1 MMKGIN
7 PKEFLMKHGEK
18 FAFGFIVLMALFVLK
33 STRWSP
39 YDKTPQELVKQA
51 KESDQRI
58 DSSTWPVEKR
68 QELMPKKDILARA
81 KAMREGIDY
90 QQYSF
95 STAMYTPIY
104 PRSEP
109 IREPSFLTIEDPIA
123 TADTFL
129 LQIPEEP
136 EEGEEEVADAGDT
149 EPEIDDSNIP
159 DALKKNPR
167 ATASSSEF
175 GEYSDPGAAFG
186 GPAGLPGG
194 GGGEGYAAEFGAD
207 GYMSEFG
214 EMGGETQK
222 VSLNGEGYRFVSVR
236 GVIDWQTQKSKYVDA
251 LNLPPDQA
259 AFVEPD
265 IVDFEIE
272 RRKAVGGDKGWSNW
286 EVLDIQNS
294 IDVLNKAYDLE
305 ADTVD
310 VTITDPVI
318 TEPLPRRVLGIWGKH
333 ATHPRVTNFELS
345 PEEQRREQLRQEKVI
360 EAYEE
365 MKKNSGVIEPIQEG
379 GFGNY
384 TYNVRGM
391 QNEMRMGMGGNA
403 DYMSRY
409 ENEYQE
415 EMSDRYSESPELYGS
430 GQPGEGGL
438 LMTSRSKASG
448 RLLLFRYFDFD
459 VEPGA
464 VYQYRVRIHYAN
476 PNFGK
481 PIEVLERPEI
491 AEDRIKQSD
500 WSVPTKPV
508 QVRPKS
514 EYFLTTVDYDRAR
527 RQEMA
532 DVNIF
537 QWNAPTG
544 TVVNETIRV
553 STGDKIAGTIKT
565 KVVNPLEETFEAQEM
580 KVDSDHV
587 LVDLKDNGAIQ
598 ADSQLEGLGKI
609 PSRALY
615 DEILVLDSHGQLA
628 TLSPYDN
635 EAKRIASQRFQKF
648 QDEIGKEYEKA
659 AKEASEADKFL
670 MGDGGEY
677 GGGEGYGG
685 GGGYGAP
692 PSSAASRRGSSRGRR
707 RGGEGY

>member
-1 MMKGIN
+1 MKNLN
-7 PKEFLMKHGEK
+7 PKEFLLKHGEK
-18 FAFGFIVLMALFVLK
+18 IAFGFIVLLALFVLK

-51 KESDQRI
+51 NESDRRI
-58 DSSTWPVEKR
+58 DSSEWPAEKR
-68 QELMPKKDILARA
+68 QELMPTKDIASRS

-90 QQYSF
+90 QQFSF

-109 IREPSFLTIEDPIA
+109 IREPSFLTVEDAIA

-129 LQIPEEP
+129 LQIPEEIEE
-136 EEGEEEVADAGDT
+136 EEGDEDAPGAA
-149 EPEIDDSNIP
+149 EEIDDSDIP
-159 DALKKNPR
+159 DSLKKKPS
-167 ATASSSEF
+167 ATARSEF
-175 GEYSDPGAAFG
+175 GELGD
-186 GPAGLPGG
+186 PAGEAYGTAPPGG
-194 GGGEGYAAEFGAD
+194 EYGAEFGGEA
-207 GYMSEFG
+207 YMSEFG
-214 EMGGETQK
+214 EMGEDAQK

-265 IVDFEIE
+265 IVNFEIQ
-272 RRKAVGGDKGWSNW
+272 RRQAVGGDQLWSDW
-286 EVLDIQNS
+286 QTLDIQNS

-345 PEEQRREQLRQEKVI
+345 EEEIRREQLRQEKLI

-365 MKKNSGVIEPIQEG
+365 MRKNSGAIEPIEEG
-379 GFGNY
+379 GFGKY

-391 QNEMRMGMGGNA
+391 QNEMSMAGNS
-403 DYMSRY
+403 DYMSQY
-409 ENEYQE
+409 ENQYQE
-415 EMSDRYSESPELYGS
+415 EMSDRYSSSPELYGS

-438 LMTSRSKASG
+438 LTTARSKASG

-464 VYQYRVRIHYAN
+464 VYQYQIRIHYAN

-481 PIEVLERPEI
+481 PIELLERPEI

-500 WSVPTKPV
+500 WSAPTKPV

-514 EYFLTTVDYDRAR
+514 EYFLTNVEYDRAR

-532 DVNIF
+532 SVNIF

-544 TVVNETIRV
+544 TVVNETIKV
-553 STGDKIAGTIKT
+553 SIGDKIAGNINT
-565 KVVNPLEETFEAQEM
+565 KVVNPLDESFDPQELN
-580 KVDSDHV
+580 VDSEHT
-587 LVDLKDNGAIQ
+587 LVDLKNNSSFQVDT
-598 ADSQLEGLGKI
+598 QLEGLGKI
-609 PSRALY
+609 PSKALY

-628 TLSPYDN
+628 EISPFQN
-635 EAKRIASQRFQKF
+635 ESRRIAAQRFQKF
-648 QDEIGKEYEKA
+648 QDDIGKEYEKA
-659 AKEASEADKFL
+659 AKEASKAEQFL
-670 MGDGGEY
+670 LGGEGSGEY
-677 GGGEGYGG
+677 GGEGYGG
-685 GGGYGAP
+685 GSEYGR
-692 PSSAASRRGSSRGRR
+692 PSSAASRRRGSRR
-707 RGGEGY
+707 SSGGY

>member
-1 MMKGIN
+1 MKNLN
-7 PKEFLMKHGEK
+7 PKEFLLKHGEK
-18 FAFGFIVLMALFVLK
+18 FAFGFIVLLALFVLK

-39 YDKTPQELVKQA
+39 YEKTPQELVKMA

-58 DSSTWPVEKR
+58 DNSTWPVEKR
-68 QELMPKKDILARA
+68 KELLPKKDIEARA
-81 KAMREGIDY
+81 KAMREGVDY

-109 IREPSFLTIEDPIA
+109 IREPSFLTVEEPIA

-129 LQIPEEP
+129 LQIPEEL
-136 EEGEEEVADAGDT
+136 EEGEEEIADAT
-149 EPEIDDSNIP
+149 EDIEEIDDSDIP
-159 DALKKNPR
+159 DALKKKPAR
-167 ATASSSEF
+167 TSGTELGEYGGAAEGFTPPPGGEYGGEF
-175 GEYSDPGAAFG
+175 GGDEYAEAFG
-186 GPAGLPGG
+186 G
-194 GGGEGYAAEFGAD
+194 
-207 GYMSEFG
+207 
-214 EMGGETQK
+214 MGGEATK
-222 VSLNGEGYRFVSVR
+222 VTLNGEGYRFVSVR

-265 IVDFEIE
+265 IVDFEIQ
-272 RRKAVGGDKGWSNW
+272 RRKAVGGDTPWSEW
-286 EVLDIQNS
+286 DTLDIQNS

-345 PEEQRREQLRQEKVI
+345 EEEIRREQLRQEKLI
-360 EAYEE
+360 QAYEE
-365 MKKNSGVIEPIQEG
+365 MKKNSGVIEPIEEG
-379 GFGNY
+379 GFGSY

-391 QNEMRMGMGGNA
+391 QNEMSMGGNSE
-403 DYMSRY
+403 YMSRY
-409 ENEYQE
+409 ENEYAE
-415 EMSDRYSESPELYGS
+415 EMSDRYSESPELYGAS
-430 GQPGEGGL
+430 QPGEGGL
-438 LMTSRSKASG
+438 LTTTRSKASG

-459 VEPGA
+459 VEPAA
-464 VYQYRVRIHYAN
+464 VYQYRIRIHYAN

-481 PIEVLERPEI
+481 PIELLERPEI

-514 EYFLTTVDYDRAR
+514 EYFLTAVEYDRAR
-527 RQEMA
+527 REQMA
-532 DVNIF
+532 NVNIF

-544 TVVNETIRV
+544 TVVNEVIRV
-553 STGDKIAGTIKT
+553 ATGDKIAGAIKT
-565 KVVNPLEETFEAQEM
+565 KVVNPLDETFDPQELN
-580 KVDSDHV
+580 VDSGHV
-587 LVDLKDNGAIQ
+587 LVDMKDNSTLEV
-598 ADSQLEGLGKI
+598 DSQLDGLGKI
-609 PSRALY
+609 PTRALY

-628 TLSPYDN
+628 TLSPFEN
-635 EAKRIASQRFQKF
+635 ETRRIAAQRFQKF

-659 AKEASEADKFL
+659 AREASEAEQFL
-670 MGDGGEY
+670 MGEGGGEY
-677 GGGEGYGG
+677 GGEGYGG
-685 GGGYGAP
+685 GEYGR
-692 PSSAASRRGSSRGRR
+692 PSSAASRRGSSRRR
-707 RGGEGY
+707 SSGGY